1 MTVPGRRIYVNICK
15 QVFIYSFRAK
25 AGKGGQTMYETIRE
39 LLINEMN
46 LDESQIRPD
55 ATLTGDLG
63 LNSLELADLIVMCEE
78 RFGVVFEDDDLASL
92 QTIPDVA
99 DYIEERQ

>member
-1 MTVPGRRIYVNICK
+1 
-15 QVFIYSFRAK
+15 
-25 AGKGGQTMYETIRE
+25 MYETIRD

-46 LDESQIRPD
+46 LDESLLKPE

-78 RFGVVFEDDDLASL
+78 RFGVVFEDDDLANL
-92 QTIPDVA
+92 QTIGDVA
-99 DYIEERQ
+99 AYVEERK